1 MCRSMPGNVGR
12 SRSWTLDGQ
21 PLYLRSRSKSLM
33 YCNEKF
39 HYKITHTTH
48 TRVFSALMLLVGRQ
62 DGHLAGKK
70 LSGGVLAWL
79 SVCSEVQ
86 TCVWPSGC
94 HCHSMSLASVKS
106 RLVLPFCYQLTWV
119 IPDKGPLNGCVH
131 ATHTCT
137 QNG

>member
-39 HYKITHTTH
+39 HHKITHTTH
-48 TRVFSALMLLVGRQ
+48 TRVFSDLMLLAGRQ
-62 DGHLAGKK
+62 EGHLASKK

-79 SVCSEVQ
+79 SVWARCR
-86 TCVWPSGC
+86 
-94 HCHSMSLASVKS
+94 LA
-106 RLVLPFCYQLTWV
+106 Y
-119 IPDKGPLNGCVH
+119 GPAD
-131 ATHTCT
+131 ATAT
-137 QNG
+137 QCLLLQ